1 MRNVMKKLSG
11 KFRNRNWAVIALN
24 AMAILAVV
32 QNMNAGCLWID
43 HQPEIP
49 DGARHFRR
57 F

>member
-1 MRNVMKKLSG
+1 MRKVIKGFSE
-11 KFRNRNWAVIALN
+11 KFKNRNWAVIALN

-43 HQPEIP
+43 HQPGIP
-49 DGARHFRR
+49 DEARRFRR